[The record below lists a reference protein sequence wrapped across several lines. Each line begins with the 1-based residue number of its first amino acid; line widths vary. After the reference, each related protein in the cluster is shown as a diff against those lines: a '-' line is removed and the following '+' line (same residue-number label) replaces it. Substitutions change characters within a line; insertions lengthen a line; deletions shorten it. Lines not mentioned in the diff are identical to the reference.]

1 MFLTKYFGD
10 KVFFKHFALVLSQP
24 WRAIKNG
31 EQIIILISVKLNK
44 TAIEVYL
51 YQRRYSIQIFN
62 RSVFVSETI

>member
-44 TAIEVYL
+44 TDIDIRDDIVYRSL
-51 YQRRYSIQIFN
+51 IIN
-62 RSVFVSETI
+62 RC